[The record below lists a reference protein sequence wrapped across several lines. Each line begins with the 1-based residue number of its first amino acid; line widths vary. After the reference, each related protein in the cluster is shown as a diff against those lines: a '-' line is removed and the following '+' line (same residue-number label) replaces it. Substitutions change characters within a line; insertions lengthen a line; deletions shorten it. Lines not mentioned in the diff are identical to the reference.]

1 MLFRSS
7 GPDQGTP
14 WVKAVGAK
22 NVAGTTVPLGWLPTL
37 NTYQNKAFVAAYVK
51 KYGGSAAAMS
61 TDAGE
66 AYSVGQVMAQAITAA
81 GSLSNTKVIAELH
94 KLTFKTVQGSFA
106 FNKQGIPNGHVVLG
120 QWVNGSLQ
128 IIYPP
133 AVATAKA
140 LFPKPAWGTK

>member
-1 MLFRSS
+1 
-7 GPDQGTP
+7 
-14 WVKAVGAK
+14 
-22 NVAGTTVPLGWLPTL
+22 
-37 NTYQNKAFVAAYVK
+37 VAAYVK
-51 KYGGSAAAMS
+51 KYGGEAAAMS

-81 GSLSNTKVIAELH
+81 GSLSNAKVIAELH

-106 FNKQGIPNGHVVLG
+106 FDKQGIPNGHVVLG

-133 AVATAKA
+133 AVATVKA